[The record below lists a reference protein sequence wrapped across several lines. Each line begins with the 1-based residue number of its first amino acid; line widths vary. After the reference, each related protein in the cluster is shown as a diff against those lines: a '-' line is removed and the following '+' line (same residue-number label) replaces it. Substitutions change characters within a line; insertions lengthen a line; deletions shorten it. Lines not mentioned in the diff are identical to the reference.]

1 MSRNKIEKI
10 WRKGKGMTKEQMV
23 KILRKIHPDWSE
35 KEIQKGAEAV
45 YQRQNLRRTGKK
57 SEGSNKN
64 K

>member
-1 MSRNKIEKI
+1 
-10 WRKGKGMTKEQMV
+10 MTKEQMV